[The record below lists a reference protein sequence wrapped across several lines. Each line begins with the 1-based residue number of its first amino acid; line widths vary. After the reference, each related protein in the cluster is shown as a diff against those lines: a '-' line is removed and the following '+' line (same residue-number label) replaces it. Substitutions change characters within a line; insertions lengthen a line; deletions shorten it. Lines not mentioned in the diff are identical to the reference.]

1 VTMQFERASRVVDTH
16 DLYALVMSTNLLAM
30 DSKVSLAVAFTLSG
44 WLEGRL
50 KYEHRE
56 CEFRLTIASRVS

>member
-1 VTMQFERASRVVDTH
+1 MRFKRVIGVIVTH

-44 WLEGRL
+44 WLESQVNDERS
-50 KYEHRE
+50 KVH
-56 CEFRLTIASRVS
+56 V